1 MLTHKDSMHRTF
13 LLLFF
18 YVAIVQ
24 AQTKTQFFDTFDDIK
39 IAYTDEG
46 EGDAVLLIHGF
57 INTKES
63 WKKTELKKDLLN
75 EGFRVIALDLR
86 GNGESDKP
94 QENDAYAY
102 DAEVMDIMFL
112 MQHLR
117 LRKYMAIGYSRG
129 SIVLAKLLTK
139 DKRIKKAVLGGMGID
154 FTNPH
159 WKRRI
164 MFMKAFSGDVTKDTK
179 GAVDYAKSV
188 NADLRSLHLQQKYQ
202 PVARKRELGYIKAK
216 VLIISGDKD
225 LDNGNP
231 EELQKAIPKSKLE
244 IVKGDHNGTYKT
256 EAFSK
261 AVVSFLD

>member
-1 MLTHKDSMHRTF
+1 MRSTF
-13 LLLFF
+13 LLLFL
-18 YVAIVQ
+18 YAAIVQ
-24 AQTKTQFFDTFDDIK
+24 AQTKTQFLESFDDTK

-46 EGDAVLLIHGF
+46 DGDAVLLIHGF

-63 WKKTELKKDLLN
+63 WDRTALKKDLLT
-75 EGFRVIALDLR
+75 EGFRVISLDLR

-94 QENDAYAY
+94 QEEDAYAY

-112 MQHLR
+112 MYQLR
-117 LRKYMAIGYSRG
+117 FRKYMAVGYSRG

-139 DKRIKKAVLGGMGID
+139 DKRLKKAVLGGMGID
-154 FTNPH
+154 FTDPY

-164 MFMKAFSGDVTKDTK
+164 MFMKAFSGDVTEETQ

-202 PVARKRELGYIKAK
+202 PVARKRELAYIKAK
-216 VLIISGDKD
+216 VLIIAGDKD

-231 EELQKAIPKSKLE
+231 EELHKAVPKSKFE
-244 IVKGDHNGTYKT
+244 IVEGDHNGTYKT